1 MISIQLYLDKKGNI
15 SNLLEFEAKQ
25 ARQKA
30 NQVMERI
37 MKTSGVEKKVI
48 RDLYSINII
57 LD

>member
-48 RDLYSINII
+48 RDLYSITT
-57 LD
+57 